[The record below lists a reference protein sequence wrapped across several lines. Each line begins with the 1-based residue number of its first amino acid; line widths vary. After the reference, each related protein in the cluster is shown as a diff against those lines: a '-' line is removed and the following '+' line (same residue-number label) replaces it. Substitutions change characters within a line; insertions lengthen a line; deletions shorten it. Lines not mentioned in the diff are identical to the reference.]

1 MINFLGG
8 IAMGREDMNK
18 EVNTTNK
25 KITGSMKLM
34 YYFLVGVSAVIP
46 VLFMLKLCY
55 LDVYAV
61 DGTLVSHTQ
70 YYLWNS
76 LEMFKQ
82 IYKETA
88 DGGFFTM
95 VSAIPV
101 GLIVLSMIYCVLS
114 IVKAVKEKLSWKHAE
129 SAGHACMSTII
140 ATASFIVIY
149 NIVSEFFEQKSGFSG
164 QELKCNINIFIILGI
179 AIVGRLVSYFYFK
192 KVKENHLF

>member
-61 DGTLVSHTQ
+61 DGSLVSHTQ

-76 LEMFKQ
+76 LGMFKQ
-82 IYKETA
+82 IY
-88 DGGFFTM
+88 
-95 VSAIPV
+95 
-101 GLIVLSMIYCVLS
+101 
-114 IVKAVKEKLSWKHAE
+114 
-129 SAGHACMSTII
+129 
-140 ATASFIVIY
+140 
-149 NIVSEFFEQKSGFSG
+149 
-164 QELKCNINIFIILGI
+164 
-179 AIVGRLVSYFYFK
+179 
-192 KVKENHLF
+192 

>member
-34 YYFLVGVSAVIP
+34 FYFLVGVSAVIP

-61 DGTLVSHTQ
+61 DGSLASHTQ

-95 VSAIPV
+95 VSVIPV
-101 GLIVLSMIYCVLS
+101 GFIILSIIYCVLS
-114 IVKAVKEKLSWKHAE
+114 IVKAVKENLSWKHAE
-129 SAGHACMSTII
+129 SANRACMSTII

-149 NIVSEFFEQKSGFSG
+149 NIVSEFFELKSGFSG
-164 QELKCNINIFIILGI
+164 QELKCNINVFIILGI